1 LTRGIP
7 QGVGRGQQTAVRFG
21 LRHAHRLHEPGDQ
34 QAVLPGGDRLAAGA
48 VAANRREGQ
57 GDPLTLH
64 RGGVAF
70 GSRRPGRQPSAP
82 RQAEAMRAGTLARA
96 WCFGL
101 CLLATGGLPA
111 KALDLQGTIW
121 EEGARSAGVA
131 DPLLLYAIS
140 LVEAGRRSPGGELAP
155 WPWTVRT
162 PEGPVFAASRE
173 AGVEVL
179 RRVPRDSNTDVGLM
193 QVNLRANGHLAPSPE
208 ALLDPKKNIRVAAT
222 ILRRALDSAPFDPV
236 LGVGRYHS
244 WTEARARSYGEA
256 VWATYYGLAG
266 IRQAHERG
274 ARR

>member
-1 LTRGIP
+1 MF
-7 QGVGRGQQTAVRFG
+7 GVDITAQRTAA
-21 LRHAHRLHEPGDQ
+21 AHR
-34 QAVLPGGDRLAAGA
+34 AVFRAGA
-48 VAANRREGQ
+48 I
-57 GDPLTLH
+57 
-64 RGGVAF
+64 
-70 GSRRPGRQPSAP
+70 
-82 RQAEAMRAGTLARA
+82 LARA

-140 LVEAGRRSPGGELAP
+140 LVEAGRRGPGGGLAP

-162 PEGPVFAASRE
+162 PNGPVFAASRE

-193 QVNLRANGHLAPSPE
+193 QVNLRANGHLASSPE
-208 ALLDPKKNIRVAAT
+208 ALLDPEKNIRVAAT

-244 WTEARARSYGEA
+244 WTEARARPYGEA

-266 IRQAHERG
+266 IRQAHERE